1 MDKDKAVQGIAV
13 YAEFARHN
21 ATTQIIICGDGY
33 TSFGTLIKGQI
44 IRRTI
49 TLGTPKAQ
57 WKFSRLSPELDE
69 SIEMT
74 DEHKADNADMRLRYA
89 TSLFDQILVGTW
101 TMVKHPIMVEVS
113 RKDFDSIGEGK
124 APTKMLYRIAQSRTA
139 LDFPA
144 DLINSVPATV

>member
-1 MDKDKAVQGIAV
+1 MDKDKAVQGITV

-33 TSFGTLIKGQI
+33 NSAGTLVKGQI
-44 IRRTI
+44 IRRTVS
-49 TLGTPKAQ
+49 TGAPKAQ
-57 WKFSRLSPELDE
+57 WKFSRLSVELDE

-74 DEHKADNADMRLRYA
+74 DEHKASNADMRLRYA
-89 TSLFDQILVGTW
+89 TSLFDQVLAGAW
-101 TMVKHPIMVEVS
+101 TMVKHPILVEVS

-144 DLINSVPATV
+144 DLVNDMTVAV